1 MGIEEDVQ
9 EQKEYI
15 SSIEALFSI
24 ERDVWERRYQR
35 QFPTDQALVDH
46 LDYSKRILRETIS
59 EQEKLKAEERKAVIE
74 ERKIIA
80 ERERLIAEKEVQ
92 LLKHEALKLQASGG
106 FNISLIVINM
116 NSYTDA
122 LRCV

>member
-59 EQEKLKAEERKAVIE
+59 AVIERDKVIAE